1 MAQAKKSK
9 KKISKAMEEVLKA
22 PKKVEKVVEV
32 AAKYVNETH
41 WDTKEAFAAAIDK
54 TGLSADQVNVNAEW
68 SLYQEDK
75 EGYKNHIL
83 SFLQHH
89 QKGLPLILFFFLPC

>member
-9 KKISKAMEEVLKA
+9 KKISKAMGEILKA
-22 PKKVEKVVEV
+22 PKKAEKVVEV

-54 TGLSADQVNVNAEW
+54 TGLSADQVNVNSEW
-68 SLYQEDK
+68 DLYQSDTD
-75 EGYKNHIL
+75 GYRNHL
-83 SFLQHH
+83 KLEN
-89 QKGLPLILFFFLPC
+89 